1 MHRITLVLALLLSVR
16 VTALAQEPLRFVYTS
31 YEPANYLGADGDH
44 RGFFVDIIREA
55 LETRLGVPVSMDV
68 YPWARCQYMV
78 KEGLADMMATIPTPE
93 RREYAV
99 VVEPPIWIKR
109 YKVYTV
115 AGHPAFRAMG
125 AVRSVEDLKRSGLTV
140 VSYLGNDWSK
150 ATLEAAGIVT
160 VCAPSVEGMYRM
172 LLAGR
177 ADVVVEDPS
186 LAYST
191 LRGLGLADQVIQ
203 TPGVVEESA
212 FHLMIGDRSP
222 YAGLSGALGR
232 ALADMMADGTI
243 DAIMSRYR

>member
-1 MHRITLVLALLLSVR
+1 MLSVR
-16 VTALAQEPLRFVYTS
+16 VTAFAQEPLRFVYTS
-31 YEPANYLGADGDH
+31 YEPANYLGADGEH

-55 LETRLGVPVSMDV
+55 LETRLGVPVLMDV

-115 AGHPAFRAMG
+115 AGHPAFHAMG
-125 AVRSVEDLKRSGLTV
+125 AVRSVEDLRRSGLTV
-140 VSYLGNDWSK
+140 VSYLGNDWSR

-177 ADVVVEDPS
+177 ADVVVEDPA
-186 LAYST
+186 LADST
-191 LRGLGLADQVIQ
+191 LHRLNLIGSVLQ
-203 TPGVVEESA
+203 TPGVVEESS
-212 FHLMIGDRSP
+212 FNLMLGKASP
-222 YAGLSGALGR
+222 YAGLADDLDR
-232 ALADMMADGTI
+232 ALAGMRADGTI
-243 DAIMSRYR
+243 DAIMRRYR